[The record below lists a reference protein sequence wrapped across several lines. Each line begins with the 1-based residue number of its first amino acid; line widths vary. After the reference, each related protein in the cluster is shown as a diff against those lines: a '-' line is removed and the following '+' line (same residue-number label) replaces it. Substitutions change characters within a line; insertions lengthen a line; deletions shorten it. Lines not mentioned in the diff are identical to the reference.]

1 MMYSEFL
8 KGTGAPENSQSY
20 EQFLKIEQIYM
31 ECDHMSKEH
40 AYKLWK
46 STYGKENR
54 LARKDREERLKRL
67 AMTVEQFEQLPE
79 QDQAGITDELHR
91 LFWNAY
97 YNRDDS
103 TCRVSKDNRCFI
115 DRLGIVWFVK
125 KRDDC
130 RAFNYDLY
138 AYCDGKVVDAYYGER

>member
-31 ECDHMSKEH
+31 DCEHMSKEQ
-40 AYKLWK
+40 AYRIWK
-46 STYGKENR
+46 NTYGKEAKM
-54 LARKDREERLKRL
+54 ARKAREERIKLL
-67 AMTVEQFEQLPE
+67 AMPEDQYRNLPE
-79 QDQAGITDELHR
+79 HDRESIANELHE

-103 TCRVSKDNRCFI
+103 TCKISKDNRCFI
-115 DRLGIVWFVK
+115 DRFGIVWFVK
-125 KRDDC
+125 RRDV
-130 RAFNYDLY
+130 RWFHYDLF
-138 AYCDGKVVDAYYGER
+138 AYNDGKVIDANYCER

>member
-31 ECDHMSKEH
+31 DCEHMSKEK
-40 AYKLWK
+40 AYRIWK
-46 STYGKENR
+46 NTYGKEAKI
-54 LARKDREERLKRL
+54 ARKEREERIRL
-67 AMTVEQFEQLPE
+67 LSMPEDQYRNLPE
-79 QDQAGITDELHR
+79 HDKTRIVNELHE

-103 TCRVSKDNRCFI
+103 TCKISEDNRCYI
-115 DRLGIVWFVK
+115 DRFGIVWFVK
-125 KRDDC
+125 RRDV
-130 RAFNYDLY
+130 RWFHYDLF
-138 AYCDGKVVDAYYGER
+138 AYNDGKVIDANYCER